1 MSNALAIAAVTAVLR
16 DLLNNGVIA
25 HDLSANVGVV
35 NVTTRPPDMINT
47 GQNEAAQLNL
57 YLYQVTPN
65 QGWRNVGQPARD
77 TAGARLTNPPLALD
91 LHYLLMAYGGDDF
104 VAEILLG
111 YAMQALHETP
121 VLNRD
126 AIRAALAPQ
135 SPVTGAALPPAF
147 KALSAAD
154 LADQME
160 MIKIIPE
167 ALSTEDL
174 SRLWAAF
181 QAHYRTCAAYRASVV
196 LIESAR
202 STRAALPVLKH
213 KVYALP
219 LERPTISQVTAAAV
233 LAVPPGDPRITTAST
248 LRIQGAG
255 LRGPVTR
262 VRIGEAF
269 VQETALTVTDTVI
282 SFPLSAA
289 PALRAGVQ
297 GVQVIHQVRM
307 GEPDPGAPHTGVES
321 NVGAFVLHPAIT
333 VPATV
338 TAASRKITVGFTP
351 AIGRAQRVTL
361 FLHEFN
367 APDDRAARAHSFP
380 APKDNGV
387 IGPAV
392 ETPSITFAFDGVV
405 AGDYL
410 TYVRVDSA
418 ESLLELDGTGRFAS
432 PKVKIT

>member
-16 DLLNNGVIA
+16 DLLNNGVVQ
-25 HDLSANVGVV
+25 HDLSSNVGVV
-35 NVTTRPPDMINT
+35 SVTSKPPDVINT
-47 GQNEAAQLNL
+47 GPNEAAELNL

-77 TAGARLTNPPLALD
+77 AAGARLTNPPLALD

-111 YAMQALHETP
+111 YAMQVLHETP
-121 VLNRD
+121 VLTRA

-154 LADQME
+154 LADQVE
-160 MIKIIPE
+160 VIKIIPE
-167 ALSTEDL
+167 ALSTEDV

-219 LERPTISQVTAAAV
+219 MERPTINQVTSA
-233 LAVPPGDPRITTAST
+233 AVPPADPRITTTST
-248 LRIQGAG
+248 LRLQGAG
-255 LRGPVTR
+255 LQGPLTR
-262 VRIGEAF
+262 VRLGEAF
-269 VQETALTVTDTVI
+269 VPDGALTVTDPQI
-282 SFPLSAA
+282 SFALAAA

-297 GVQVIHQVRM
+297 SVQVIHQVRM
-307 GEPDPGAPHTGVES
+307 GEPEPGVPHTGVES
-321 NVGAFVLHPAIT
+321 NVAAFVLHPTIT
-333 VPATV
+333 VPAAVTV
-338 TAASRKITVGFTP
+338 ASKKI
-351 AIGRAQRVTL
+351 AIGFAPPVGKAQRVTL

-367 APDDRAARAHSFP
+367 APEGRPARAFSFP
-380 APKDNGV
+380 APKDNG
-387 IGPAV
+387 IAGPAT
-392 ETPSITFAFDGVV
+392 ETAALTFAFDGVA

-410 TYVRVDSA
+410 AYVQVDGA
-418 ESLLELDGTGRFAS
+418 ESLLGLDGAGKFAT
-432 PKVKIT
+432 PKVTIT